1 MGFLASE
8 AQPTDYKCD
17 IKVLVIDDY
26 PVIRHGICSLLEREQ
41 GLKVV
46 GEAGE
51 RISGLRMIHATHPNI
66 LLLDLDLGNQL
77 KTADFIETVISE
89 SPTTQVVVYT
99 AHDRESLLLDSIRY
113 GARAYV
119 LKSSRLERLFEA
131 IRVVAKGGSY
141 LDPSITS
148 LMFNK
153 SGRQDGLRLENS
165 RELTKREREVL
176 TELVSGKR
184 NREIA
189 EALFISERTVKF
201 HIKSMFAKLQVKTR
215 TEIVK
220 VSIER
225 GLV

>member
-1 MGFLASE
+1 MGLPVPETQS
-8 AQPTDYKCD
+8 TGSKID
-17 IKVLVIDDY
+17 IRILVIDDF
-26 PVIRHGICSLLEREQ
+26 PAIRHGITNLLNRET
-41 GLKVV
+41 GMKVV

-51 RISGLRMIHATHPNI
+51 SASGLSLIQSAHPDI

-77 KTADFIETVISE
+77 ISADLIETVISE
-89 SPTTQVVVYT
+89 SPTTKVVVYT
-99 AHDRESLLLDSIRY
+99 AHDRENLLLESIRS

-131 IRVVAKGGSY
+131 IRVVANGGSY
-141 LDPSITS
+141 LDPGMRS
-148 LMFNK
+148 LVFNK
-153 SGRQDGLRLENS
+153 ADRHDALRLENS
-165 RELTKREREVL
+165 CKLTKREREVL
-176 TELVSGKR
+176 SELVSGKR

-220 VSIER
+220 IAIER
-225 GLV
+225 GYV